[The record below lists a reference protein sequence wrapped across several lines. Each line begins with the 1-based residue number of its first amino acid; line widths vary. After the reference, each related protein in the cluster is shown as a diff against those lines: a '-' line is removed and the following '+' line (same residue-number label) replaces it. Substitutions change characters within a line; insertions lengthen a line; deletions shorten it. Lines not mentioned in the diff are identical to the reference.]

1 MERNEEEVPIWE
13 IVLTEITKGDTPG
26 HKFHG
31 NQWIDGEGNFVVPP
45 EEDSAPNVPI
55 SDAELA
61 IRRLEE
67 VMAGNPFGLGS
78 SPPPTERPI
87 QRPIILS
94 PEEISSKLDGQNVKF
109 SGFTSTKIVAPIGDT
124 LKLGGGLN
132 HGFQKYEM
140 ADGSIAASKMCSTG
154 YDDEPRPN
162 QGMAMDEVR
171 SALIGKAIDAP
182 IRDCLP
188 LPGGD
193 AEVLM
198 PWIEGQTN
206 GELGENQIYSFATAD
221 LNAKCCP
228 EVVTQIQDM
237 RFFDTLIGNIDRN
250 AGNFMVVTPN
260 KETADLRDPTTR
272 IIGIDHGNVFGP
284 PSPEGLRIKAKEYN
298 ISNERITEISNGL
311 DKLSNIQGLD
321 AGTLG
326 LTNSLLRNL
335 KEAFPHLNK

>member
-1 MERNEEEVPIWE
+1 MDLKSV
-13 IVLTEITKGDTPG
+13 
-26 HKFHG
+26 
-31 NQWIDGEGNFVVPP
+31 
-45 EEDSAPNVPI
+45 
-55 SDAELA
+55 A
-61 IRRLEE
+61 IRRLSATSSLFETMITLLSSE
-67 VMAGNPFGLGS
+67 WNIDLASENLGS
-78 SPPPTERPI
+78 GRDE
-87 QRPIILS
+87 Q
-94 PEEISSKLDGQNVKF
+94 
-109 SGFTSTKIVAPIGDT
+109 VA
-124 LKLGGGLN
+124 
-132 HGFQKYEM
+132 
-140 ADGSIAASKMCSTG
+140 
-154 YDDEPRPN
+154 
-162 QGMAMDEVR
+162 
-171 SALIGKAIDAP
+171 
-182 IRDCLP
+182 
-188 LPGGD
+188 
-193 AEVLM
+193 
-198 PWIEGQTN
+198 N

-237 RFFDTLIGNIDRN
+237 RFFDTLIGKIDRN